1 MQIIQ
6 RKYAKLAGLTKYFT
20 GRECKNGHV
29 DVRYTASGA
38 CKSCVHGVIGGNV
51 DPAIKAANLALMEA
65 LELSAKRKA
74 ALHEAKTAEALR
86 LQEEES
92 RRKATAIAMA
102 NAENT
107 VASARVDAKAQLQ
120 QVRVR
125 CYDVDVALLK
135 ASAHALALARFP
147 SLMLGDVWPGLLP
160 VDKAA
165 GTAIHKVNVHPEDGK
180 VLQEIA
186 ASLIRAKVPDME
198 AARRQIHTA
207 LQEATPAA
215 PVPGWADRP

>member
-1 MQIIQ
+1 MEIIA
-6 RKYAKLAGLTKYFT
+6 RKHARAAGLTKYYT
-20 GRECKNGHV
+20 GEACKNGHI
-29 DVRYTASGA
+29 DFRYVQSGT
-38 CKSCVHGVIGGNV
+38 CQSCIRLGNTGNDPGVI
-51 DPAIKAANLALMEA
+51 AATEA
-65 LELSAKRKA
+65 LKQAKLA
-74 ALHEAKTAEALR
+74 AALR
-86 LQEEES
+86 LQEDEAK
-92 RRKATAIAMA
+92 RKAEAVALA
-102 NAENT
+102 NSQNA
-107 VASARVDAKAQLQ
+107 VASARVDARAQLQ

-125 CYDVDVALLK
+125 CYDVDVGLLK

-165 GTAIHKVNVHPEDGK
+165 GTAIYKVNVHPEDEK

-186 ASLIRAKVPDME
+186 AGLIRAKVPDME
-198 AARRQIHTA
+198 AARRQIHGA